1 MSEKVSEEVGNQQ
14 HSEQTRVKSKGKRL
28 RNTLNSTI
36 LEAIKSWKLEVEKA
50 AAIEVGSMDHDLHD
64 LLNPENGFLPSHHW
78 EEGDFSNFCNYFRQ

>member
-1 MSEKVSEEVGNQQ
+1 L
-14 HSEQTRVKSKGKRL
+14 KGKRL

-64 LLNPENGFLPSHHW
+64 LLNPEKWFLTFNITERQVISQTSVITV
-78 EEGDFSNFCNYFRQ
+78 DNSIYAVFSFQALPCILA